1 VTYSTG
7 FTANTSALIRATRW
21 FRISSVLFAILEH
34 DARGFQYVRF
44 NLYANGIIAVNS
56 GSMEGWD
63 IQSSADID

>member
-34 DARGFQYVRF
+34 DARGFSTRTI
-44 NLYANGIIAVNS
+44 NLYANGIIVSRAVAAWRA
-56 GSMEGWD
+56 G
-63 IQSSADID
+63 ILTSADID

>member
-21 FRISSVLFAILEH
+21 FRISVLFAILEH
-34 DARGFQYVRF
+34 DARGFQYTNVI
-44 NLYANGIIAVNS
+44 NLYANGIIAVS